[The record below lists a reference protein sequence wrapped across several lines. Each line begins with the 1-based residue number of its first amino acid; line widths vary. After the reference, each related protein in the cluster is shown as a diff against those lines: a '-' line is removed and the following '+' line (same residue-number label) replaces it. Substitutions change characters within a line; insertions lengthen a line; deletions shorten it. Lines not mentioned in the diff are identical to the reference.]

1 MWFAGA
7 GEPVWLTLVRSRK
20 RERRLRTPVRA
31 TREGQPCAVLLNII
45 WLVLCG
51 IWMAIA
57 YVLAGIICCILIIT
71 IPFGI
76 ASFRIANYALWPF
89 GRTIIRRDGRCRID
103 ARKHHLDHLR
113 GHLAGHRTR
122 DHRDCAVHHDHRHP
136 ARYRELQNDPDLPH
150 PVGARHRALRLAVR
164 RAGVRAGLTGD

>member
-1 MWFAGA
+1 M
-7 GEPVWLTLVRSRK
+7 R
-20 RERRLRTPVRA
+20 
-31 TREGQPCAVLLNII
+31 VLLNII

-89 GRTIIRRDGRCRID
+89 GRTIIRRD
-103 ARKHHLDHLR
+103 
-113 GHLAGHRTR
+113 T
-122 DHRDCAVHHDHRHP
+122 
-136 ARYRELQNDPDLPH
+136 
-150 PVGARHRALRLAVR
+150 
-164 RAGVRAGLTGD
+164 AGVGSTLGNIIWIIFAGIWLAIAHVITGIALCITIIGIPLGIANFKMIPISLTPLGRDIVPSDSPYVDPVSGQV